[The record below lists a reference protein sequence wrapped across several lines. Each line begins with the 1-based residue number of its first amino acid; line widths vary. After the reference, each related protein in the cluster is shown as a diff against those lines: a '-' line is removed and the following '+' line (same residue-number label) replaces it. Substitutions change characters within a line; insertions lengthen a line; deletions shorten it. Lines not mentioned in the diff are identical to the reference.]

1 MRIVERIG
9 GYYEAQKVEFGMV
22 YTWRP
27 ESLVAECECGKRATY
42 KRSEIISGSVNAC
55 ACGEAHTSRI
65 REELAVELLDEE
77 EDKTLHPWR
86 DWPTSKN
93 SGLPF

>member
-9 GYYEAQKVEFGMV
+9 GYYEAQEVEFGMV

-42 KRSEIISGSVNAC
+42 KRSEISSGSVNAC
-55 ACGEAHTSRI
+55 DCGEGHTSRI
-65 REELAVELLDEE
+65 REELAVELLNEE

-86 DWPTSKN
+86 YWRTSKN
-93 SGLPF
+93 GG